1 MLSHAGT
8 IVATKKK
15 KMIFDNHEKF
25 CKMSIETGKAHR
37 IPYTY
42 RYFMC
47 CCKKCHEGKHN
58 DYVIKGI
65 SGPERTKWLTSNIN
79 YNELE
84 KIMSEEN

>member
-1 MLSHAGT
+1 MLSYAGT

-47 CCKKCHEGKHN
+47 YCMCHGQLSIGE
-58 DYVIKGI
+58 KGLKDLKLI
-65 SGPERTKWLTSNIN
+65 
-79 YNELE
+79 
-84 KIMSEEN
+84 EN